1 MLFFKDCKIR
11 VIGAL
16 GLSLA
21 LALAAGCTVK
31 PLYGDR
37 AMSGSGAA
45 GVGNNAGL
53 RSQLASIAI
62 DEPQDRFSQIVRNRL
77 IYLLAG
83 GAGEP
88 ASPRYKLSLNA
99 GYRVQQ
105 AVRVNVGDD
114 TEREGRASS
123 GTVIASAD
131 YILKEPGD
139 NGKDVIVQR
148 RKRSVTSS
156 FDRPRQEYANL
167 QAEDDAKKRAAQELA
182 ESIYLSLSQTMAS
195 RPNLPAR

>member
-1 MLFFKDCKIR
+1 MSFFKNGKIR
-11 VIGAL
+11 GMTALSLSL
-16 GLSLA
+16 GLT
-21 LALAAGCTVK
+21 LAAGCTVK
-31 PLYGDR
+31 PLYGDN
-37 AMSGSGAA
+37 AMSSSNFAGAE
-45 GVGNNAGL
+45 NNAGL
-53 RSQLASIAI
+53 RAQLASIAI
-62 DEPQDRFSQIVRNRL
+62 DEPRDRFSQIVRNRL

-99 GYRVQQ
+99 GYIVQQ
-105 AVRVNVGDD
+105 AVRVNIGDN

-131 YILKEPGD
+131 YVLREPGD
-139 NGKDVIVQR
+139 KGKEVIVQR

-167 QAEDDAKKRAAQELA
+167 QAEEDAKKRAAQELA
-182 ESIYLSLSQTMAS
+182 ESIYLSLAQTMAS
-195 RPNLPAR
+195 KQ